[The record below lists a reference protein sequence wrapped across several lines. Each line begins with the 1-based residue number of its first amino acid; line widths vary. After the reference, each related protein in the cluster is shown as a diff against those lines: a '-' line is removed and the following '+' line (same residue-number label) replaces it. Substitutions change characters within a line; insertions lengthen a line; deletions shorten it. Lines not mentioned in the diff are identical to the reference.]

1 MIKNMPSNTSDLAT
15 NCPLC
20 GKPNQCAMEMERATG
35 VQQPPCW
42 CTQATFSAALL
53 SQISEATRNKA
64 CICADCVKT
73 SQRAG

>member
-1 MIKNMPSNTSDLAT
+1 
-15 NCPLC
+15 
-20 GKPNQCAMEMERATG
+20 MEMERATG